1 MHRDFLRFN
10 PIELEVQME
19 LSHHL
24 KNEAYPKSHTS
35 RANHFFTIMTL
46 AQLTDQDFDKMA
58 TEIQRISRN
67 ASDDDLYTALGKALD
82 DLGYTVSSSKSF
94 EIIHPKMFG
103 GANDKISM
111 LKSYDY
117 VANVKPVT
125 RTNANKEGK
134 KFWKR
139 FKDKLQK
146 AICND
151 PKIKELMT
159 GNGTLQ
165 VYLIT
170 GIPLVLAALGLGVLN
185 PVTLAI
191 IAAVFALILKVGFE
205 AYCEI

>member
-1 MHRDFLRFN
+1 
-10 PIELEVQME
+10 
-19 LSHHL
+19 
-24 KNEAYPKSHTS
+24 
-35 RANHFFTIMTL
+35 
-46 AQLTDQDFDKMA
+46 
-58 TEIQRISRN
+58 
-67 ASDDDLYTALGKALD
+67 
-82 DLGYTVSSSKSF
+82 
-94 EIIHPKMFG
+94 MFG
-103 GANDKISM
+103 GANDRISM

-139 FKDKLQK
+139 FKKKKKK

-159 GNGTLQ
+159 GNGTLKD
-165 VYLIT
+165 YLIT